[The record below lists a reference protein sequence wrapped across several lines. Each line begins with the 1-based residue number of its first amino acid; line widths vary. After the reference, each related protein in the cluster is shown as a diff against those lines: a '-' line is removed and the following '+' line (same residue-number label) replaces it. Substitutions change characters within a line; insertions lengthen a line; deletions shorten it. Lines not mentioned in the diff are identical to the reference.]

1 MSKPAEPASKST
13 KGVDFW
19 KFFKRGPINTVS
31 LVPPLIACLL
41 VVTWIV
47 AKEKFFPT
55 VPQFYNYAI
64 IFIAVILTG
73 SVGLIYIYRKEM
85 PGPVSSVTIRGGCA
99 VATGYLLLIFFWI
112 LGILGF
118 IFALLESY

>member
-1 MSKPAEPASKST
+1 MSKSTEPISKST
-13 KGVDFW
+13 KGADFW
-19 KFFKRGPINTVS
+19 KFIKREPINTVS

-41 VVTWIV
+41 VVMWIV

-64 IFIAVILTG
+64 IFIAAMLIG

-99 VATGYLLLIFFWI
+99 VATGYALLLFFWI